1 MDISELTV
9 HKMGKTVPKV
19 AVTEFSDFFTVV
31 INIGNVPEIKFFLYS
46 QQQVVNFKNNFLCA
60 VERPNKAE

>member
-1 MDISELTV
+1 MDVSELIV

-31 INIGNVPEIKFFLYS
+31 INIGDVPVIKFFLYS

-60 VERPNKAE
+60 VERSSKTE